1 MRAEAPIELGK
12 LMLNQ
17 DCVGS
22 KYNKVSGDSLQSLI
36 DQQRHQKIPLLK
48 AIPIFVEY
56 HTVTADQKGLYFH
69 LDLYQKERALIAL
82 FRSGNN
88 G

>member
-1 MRAEAPIELGK
+1 
-12 LMLNQ
+12 
-17 DCVGS
+17 V
-22 KYNKVSGDSLQSLI
+22 
-36 DQQRHQKIPLLK
+36 
-48 AIPIFVEY
+48 Y

-69 LDLYQKERALIAL
+69 LDLYQKETALLAL